1 MSARPAPAPAP
12 QPARAPRAMPLVLRP
27 ITLDTLDALLAIE
40 ARCYSHPWSR
50 GNFIDALAA
59 GYLAQGLQTPSGEL
73 VAYMIAMAGVDEWHL
88 LNITVAPE
96 HQGRGH
102 AVRLLHELTRH
113 ARATGCDCV
122 WLEVRPS
129 NVRAREVYA
138 RHGYVQVGLR
148 RGYYPAGVG
157 QREDALVLRLD
168 IGTSRH
174 ERSEHE
180 DGHGLV

>member
-1 MSARPAPAPAP
+1 MSAQWSGDRSVEP
-12 QPARAPRAMPLVLRP
+12 QAHLKKMTIA
-27 ITLDTLDALLAIE
+27 TLDGVMAIE
-40 ARCYSHPWSR
+40 RVAYEFPWSR

-59 GYLAQGLQTPSGEL
+59 GYLVQGLQTTAGEL

-88 LNITVAPE
+88 LNITVAPD

-102 AVRLLHELTRH
+102 ALRLLHELTRH
-113 ARATGCDCV
+113 ARATGADCV

-138 RHGYVQVGLR
+138 RHGYVQVGVR
-148 RGYYPAGVG
+148 RGYYPGADG
-157 QREDALVLRLD
+157 QREDALVLRLAVD
-168 IGTSRH
+168 RP
-174 ERSEHE
+174 ERGDME

>member
-1 MSARPAPAPAP
+1 
-12 QPARAPRAMPLVLRP
+12 MPLVMRP
-27 ITLDTLDALLAIE
+27 VTVDTLDVLLAIE
-40 ARCYSHPWSR
+40 ARCYSHPWTR

-59 GYLAQGLQTPSGEL
+59 GYLAQGLQTPAGEL

-102 AVRLLHELTRH
+102 AVRLLHELARH
-113 ARATGCDCV
+113 ARSTGADSV

-129 NVRAREVYA
+129 NLRARAIYA
-138 RHGYVQVGLR
+138 RHGYLQVGVR
-148 RGYYPAGVG
+148 RGYYPDADG
-157 QREDALVLRLD
+157 QREDALVLKLDIRPGRSDRPDRLD
-168 IGTSRH
+168 RTDS
-174 ERSEHE
+174 E

>member
-1 MSARPAPAPAP
+1 
-12 QPARAPRAMPLVLRP
+12 MPLVMRP

-40 ARCYSHPWSR
+40 VRCYTHPWSR

-59 GYLAQGLQTPSGEL
+59 GYLAQALQTPAGEL

-102 AVRLLHELTRH
+102 AVRLLHELSRH
-113 ARATGCDCV
+113 ARATGAECL

-129 NVRAREVYA
+129 NERARAVYA
-138 RHGYVQVGLR
+138 RHGYVQVGMR
-148 RGYYPAGVG
+148 RGYYPACDG

-168 IGTSRH
+168 IGPDRSDRRPRH
-174 ERSEHE
+174 DSEG
-180 DGHGLV
+180 GHGLV